1 MAEKLIVVGG
11 GGFGSEVYWLAEEAG
26 WDVLGFLD
34 DNTEASNARLLDK
47 PILGPV
53 ADWPK
58 FERAKFV
65 VGIGAPRTRQRV
77 VDAMC
82 RTGTPQ
88 FATLIHPSV
97 HRSRFVEI
105 GEGTMVTAGCI
116 LTTNI
121 SIGRHNILNLNVTVG
136 LDCRFSD
143 FVTVAPMT
151 AVSGRVTLRDKVEVG
166 TGAAIRQGLE
176 VGEGSVVGMGA
187 VVTRDLAPQGIYVGN
202 PAKLLKPV
210 DD

>member
-34 DNTEASNARLLDK
+34 DNAITSNTGLLDQ
-47 PILGPV
+47 PILGPIT
-53 ADWPK
+53 DWVK
-58 FERAKFV
+58 FEGTKFV

-77 VDAMC
+77 VEAMC
-82 RTGTPQ
+82 QLGVPQ

-136 LDCRFSD
+136 HDCRFSD
-143 FVTVAPMT
+143 FVTVAPM
-151 AVSGRVTLRDKVEVG
+151 AAISGRVTIRERVEVG

-176 VGEGSVVGMGA
+176 VGQGSVVGMGA
-187 VVTRDLAPQGIYVGN
+187 VVTRDLGPQGIYVGN
-202 PAKLLKPV
+202 PARLLKSLS
-210 DD
+210 D